1 MAMIDNHAS
10 VWCFAVGPERMVLG
24 GTFLLVIHFLV
35 TNQHGH
41 DTLLCSAQ

>member
-1 MAMIDNHAS
+1 MAMTDNHAS
-10 VWCFAVGPERMVLG
+10 VCCFTVGPERMVLR

-35 TNQHGH
+35 TNQCGH